1 MAFAPL
7 CGTPASDAMTLRW
20 GLLSTARIND
30 AFIAGVAG
38 SDRGEVLAVA
48 SRDGATARAYA
59 GARGIQQAHEGYD
72 ALLADPDIDAVYISL
87 PNGLH
92 LPWTEA
98 ALRAGKHVLCEKPIG
113 RDPDA
118 VARAFDLAGE
128 QGLVLAEA
136 FMFRHHAQTHRLLEL
151 VEEGAIGPLRAI
163 RTHFTFALGEP
174 SDIRLDRDLEGG
186 ALMDLGCYCVNASRM
201 LAGEPEAVTGTQVL
215 GAGGVDE
222 SFAGAMRFA
231 GGVVAHFDASFQAAG
246 SAGLEVVGG
255 TGTLRLRDPW
265 HIRDPGIE
273 LRDVQGERRIA
284 VGAANSYALEAE
296 DLAAAVAGER
306 SPRLGRDDAVGQART
321 LRMLYDAAA
330 AAG

>member
-1 MAFAPL
+1 VASAP
-7 CGTPASDAMTLRW
+7 PSSDAMTLRW

-48 SRDGATARAYA
+48 SRDGATARTYA
-59 GARGIQQAHEGYD
+59 DARGIPRAHASYD
-72 ALLADPDIDAVYISL
+72 GLLADPDVDAVYISL

-118 VARAFDLAGE
+118 VARAFDLAGG

-136 FMFRHHAQTHRLLEL
+136 FMFRHHMQTQRLLEL
-151 VEEGAIGPLRAI
+151 VESGAIGPLRAI
-163 RTHFTFALGEP
+163 RSHFTFVLGDL
-174 SDIRLDRDLEGG
+174 SDIRLTSELEGG

-201 LAGEPEAVTGTQVL
+201 LAGEPEAVTGAQVS
-215 GAGGVDE
+215 GEGGVDVG
-222 SFAGAMRFA
+222 FAGAMRFP
-231 GGVVAHFDASFQAAG
+231 GGVVAHFDASFQAAA
-246 SAGLEVVGG
+246 SAGLEVVGE
-255 TGTLRLRDPW
+255 TGTLRLLDPW

-273 LRDVQGERRIA
+273 LRDGQGVRSIA
-284 VGAANSYALEAE
+284 VDAANSYALEAE

-306 SPRLGRDDAVGQART
+306 LPRLGRDDAVGQART
-321 LRMLYDAAA
+321 LQALYAAAA